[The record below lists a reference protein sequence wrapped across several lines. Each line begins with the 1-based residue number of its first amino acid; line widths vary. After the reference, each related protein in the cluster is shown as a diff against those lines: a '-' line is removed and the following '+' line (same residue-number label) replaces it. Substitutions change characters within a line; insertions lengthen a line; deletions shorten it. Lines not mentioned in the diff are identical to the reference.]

1 MDQLTGKSFKVLLE
15 SANNNLANQHKE
27 IDALNVFPVPDGD
40 TGTNMNLTFTS
51 GVTQALALKTEDF
64 AQITKTLSRGLLM
77 GARGNSGVILSQI
90 FRGVSQSVE
99 GKTSV
104 NALDLGAAFLRGSE
118 VAYKAVMRPV
128 EGTILTVVREAS
140 WYANDYV
147 EKKEKPTIEDYFEI
161 FVKESEESLKRTP
174 DLLPV
179 LKEVGVLDSGG
190 AGFVAIL
197 NGINEALKGHPVKL
211 LNMSEASAKEESQEV
226 GYRTEFW
233 LSLSRLAQND
243 DKTSDDLLRKLQQAG
258 ENIRLNPQDKLIQVS
273 LNTLTPGQV
282 LNLAQR
288 YGTFQKVQINSLN
301 EDLPDSIVEKVIA
314 KKEHTK
320 YAIIAV
326 ATGKGLGRMFKDLGA
341 DVIVSGGQTMNPS
354 TEDFVSAVD
363 SLNADHII
371 ILPNNGNIIMA
382 AQQCKNV
389 KDKLDIRVIETKTLP
404 QGLSALI
411 SFDPESDPDTNITN
425 MELAGKHA
433 LSGEVTYAIKDTS
446 IDGLAIKAHDYM
458 GIMGKQIVACDP
470 DMMKATKE
478 LLDSLLKGNEDEYSV
493 VTIITGEDADD
504 TQAKILKDYVSKHYQ
519 YEVETYKGDQAVYSF
534 IIGVD

>member
-51 GVTQALALKTEDF
+51 GVSQALALKTEDF

-90 FRGVSQSVE
+90 FRGVAQSVE

-147 EKKEKPTIEDYFEI
+147 EKKENPTIEDYFEI

-197 NGINEALKGHPVKL
+197 NGINEALKGNPVKL
-211 LNMSEASAKEESQEV
+211 MNMTEASAKEESQEV

-243 DKTSDDLLRKLQQAG
+243 DKTGDDLFRKLQQAG
-258 ENIRLNPQDKLIQVS
+258 ENIRLNPKDKVIQVS

-301 EDLPDSIVEKVIA
+301 EDLPESIVEKVIE

-363 SLNADHII
+363 SLDADHII
-371 ILPNNGNIIMA
+371 ILPNNSNIIMA

-389 KDKLDIRVIETKTLP
+389 KDKLDIRVIETKTIP

-425 MELAGKHA
+425 MELASKHA

-458 GIMGKQIVACDP
+458 GIMGKKIVACDP
-470 DMMKATKE
+470 DMLKATKE
-478 LLDSLLKGNEDEYSV
+478 LLDNLLKGNEDEYSV
-493 VTIITGEDADD
+493 VTIITGEDADE
-504 TQAKILKDYVSKHYQ
+504 TQAKILKDYVSKNYH
-519 YEVETYKGDQAVYSF
+519 YEVETYNGDQAVYSF